1 MIKQENK
8 LIKQIVVV
16 LLVATTILLTFAS
29 CKNEV
34 QAVAIR
40 GEEDLK
46 NASIGVQLG
55 TTGDLYASDYEK
67 DGATVVKYNK
77 GTDAVQ
83 ALKKGKVDCV
93 VIDEQPAKAFVKK
106 NADLSILDKP
116 LTEEEYAICVAKEN
130 TELLAQVNE
139 ILAELKSEGTLD
151 KIIGNYIG
159 DDTKGTFQYTS
170 PQGTNRSN
178 GTLVVATNAA
188 FEPYEYVENGKVV
201 GIDIDISQAI
211 ADGLGMELK
220 IEEMEFDSI
229 ISAVSTGK
237 AQLGVS
243 GMTVTEERLKNINF
257 TTPYTTAKQVI
268 IVRGAQ
274 AKSVNGE
281 EDLKSASI
289 GVQLGTTGDLYASDY
304 EDDGA
309 TVVKYNKG
317 TDAVQALKKGKV
329 DCVVID
335 EQPAKAFVSKNSDL
349 SILEN
354 PLTEEEYAICI
365 AKENTELLAQVND
378 ILAKL
383 KNDGTLDKIIGNYI
397 GDDTKGT
404 FQYTSPQG
412 TNRSNGTLV
421 VATNAAFEPY
431 EYVQNGKVVGIDID
445 ISQAIADGLGME
457 LKIEEMEFDSIISAV
472 STGKAQLGVSGMTVT
487 EERLKNI
494 NFTTPYTTAKQVII
508 VRDHSAVPTSTE
520 GSFIAE
526 FIEKFNSDFVEE
538 NRWQYIAKG
547 LVTTL
552 QISFFS
558 ALIGIVLGFLIAVAR
573 VSCDKTGKFTLLNLL
588 LRGYLTII
596 RGTPA
601 MIQLLII
608 YYVIFATS
616 AVDKVFVAVIAF
628 GLNSSAYI
636 AEIVRSGIMSIDEG
650 QFEAGR
656 SLGFSYSQTM
666 TNFILPQA
674 IKNVLPALGNEFI
687 VLIKETSISGYIG
700 IMDLTRGGDLIRSR
714 TYDAFLP
721 LIAVALV
728 YLVIVV
734 VLTSLLGKLE
744 KRLKNDG
751 K

>member
-1 MIKQENK
+1 MTSVIKQENK

-16 LLVATTILLTFAS
+16 LLVATTLLFTFAS
-29 CKNEV
+29 CKNDTV
-34 QAVAIR
+34 QTLDVK

-46 NASIGVQLG
+46 KANIGVQLG

-106 NADLSILDKP
+106 NSDLSILENP

-130 TELLAQVNE
+130 TELLAQVNDM
-139 ILAELKSEGTLD
+139 LAKLENDGTLD

-159 DDTKGTFQYTS
+159 DETKGTYQYTS
-170 PQGTNRSN
+170 PQGTSRSN

-188 FEPYEYVENGKVV
+188 FEPYEYVKSGKIV
-201 GIDIDISQAI
+201 GIDIDIAQAI

-229 ISAVSTGK
+229 ISAVSSGK

-243 GMTVTEERLKNINF
+243 GMTVTEERLQNINF

-268 IVRGAQ
+268 IVRNGTSDSTALV
-274 AKSVNGE
+274 SVE
-281 EDLKSASI
+281 K
-289 GVQLGTTGDLYASDY
+289 
-304 EDDGA
+304 
-309 TVVKYNKG
+309 
-317 TDAVQALKKGKV
+317 
-329 DCVVID
+329 
-335 EQPAKAFVSKNSDL
+335 F
-349 SILEN
+349 
-354 PLTEEEYAICI
+354 
-365 AKENTELLAQVND
+365 
-378 ILAKL
+378 
-383 KNDGTLDKIIGNYI
+383 KND
-397 GDDTKGT
+397 
-404 FQYTSPQG
+404 F
-412 TNRSNGTLV
+412 
-421 VATNAAFEPY
+421 
-431 EYVQNGKVVGIDID
+431 
-445 ISQAIADGLGME
+445 
-457 LKIEEMEFDSIISAV
+457 
-472 STGKAQLGVSGMTVT
+472 
-487 EERLKNI
+487 
-494 NFTTPYTTAKQVII
+494 I
-508 VRDHSAVPTSTE
+508 V
-520 GSFIAE
+520 
-526 FIEKFNSDFVEE
+526 E

-552 QISFFS
+552 QISLFAS
-558 ALIGIVLGFLIAVAR
+558 IIGIILGFLIAVAR
-573 VSCDKTGKFTLLNLL
+573 VSCDKTGKFKLLNLL

-616 AVDKVFVAVIAF
+616 AVDKVLVAIIAF

-734 VLTSLLGKLE
+734 VLTSLLSKLE

>member
-16 LLVATTILLTFAS
+16 LLVATTILFTFAS
-29 CKNEV
+29 CKNDAV
-34 QAVAIR
+34 QTLDVK

-46 NASIGVQLG
+46 KANIGVQLG
-55 TTGDLYASDYEK
+55 TTGDLYASDYEE

-106 NADLSILDKP
+106 NSDLSILETP

-139 ILAELKSEGTLD
+139 ILAELEAEGTLD

-159 DDTKGTFQYTS
+159 DDTKGTYQYTS
-170 PQGTNRSN
+170 PQGTSRSN

-188 FEPYEYVENGKVV
+188 FEPYEYVESGKIV

-229 ISAVSTGK
+229 ISAVSSGK

-243 GMTVTEERLKNINF
+243 GMTVTEERLQNINF

-268 IVRGAQ
+268 IVRNGTSDSTALV
-274 AKSVNGE
+274 SVE
-281 EDLKSASI
+281 K
-289 GVQLGTTGDLYASDY
+289 
-304 EDDGA
+304 
-309 TVVKYNKG
+309 
-317 TDAVQALKKGKV
+317 
-329 DCVVID
+329 
-335 EQPAKAFVSKNSDL
+335 F
-349 SILEN
+349 
-354 PLTEEEYAICI
+354 
-365 AKENTELLAQVND
+365 
-378 ILAKL
+378 
-383 KNDGTLDKIIGNYI
+383 KND
-397 GDDTKGT
+397 
-404 FQYTSPQG
+404 F
-412 TNRSNGTLV
+412 
-421 VATNAAFEPY
+421 
-431 EYVQNGKVVGIDID
+431 
-445 ISQAIADGLGME
+445 
-457 LKIEEMEFDSIISAV
+457 
-472 STGKAQLGVSGMTVT
+472 
-487 EERLKNI
+487 
-494 NFTTPYTTAKQVII
+494 I
-508 VRDHSAVPTSTE
+508 VES
-520 GSFIAE
+520 
-526 FIEKFNSDFVEE
+526 
-538 NRWQYIAKG
+538 RWQYIAKG

-552 QISFFS
+552 QISLFAS
-558 ALIGIVLGFLIAVAR
+558 IIGIILGFLIAVAR
-573 VSCDKTGKFTLLNLL
+573 VSCDKTGKFKLLNLL

-616 AVDKVFVAVIAF
+616 AVDKVLVTIIAF

-734 VLTSLLGKLE
+734 VLTSLLSKLE

>member
-1 MIKQENK
+1 MIKQENR

-16 LLVATTILLTFAS
+16 LLVATTILFTFAS
-29 CKNEV
+29 CKNDDV
-34 QAVAIR
+34 QTLDVK

-46 NASIGVQLG
+46 KANIGVQLG
-55 TTGDLYASDYEK
+55 TTGDLYASDYEE

-106 NADLSILDKP
+106 NSDLSILEEP

-139 ILAELKSEGTLD
+139 ILAELETEGTLD

-159 DDTKGTFQYTS
+159 DDTKGTYQYKS
-170 PQGTNRSN
+170 PQGISRSN

-188 FEPYEYVENGKVV
+188 FEPYEYVESGKIV

-229 ISAVSTGK
+229 ISAVSSGK

-243 GMTVTEERLKNINF
+243 GMTVTEERLQNINF

-268 IVRGAQ
+268 IVRNGISDSTALV
-274 AKSVNGE
+274 SVE
-281 EDLKSASI
+281 K
-289 GVQLGTTGDLYASDY
+289 
-304 EDDGA
+304 
-309 TVVKYNKG
+309 
-317 TDAVQALKKGKV
+317 
-329 DCVVID
+329 
-335 EQPAKAFVSKNSDL
+335 F
-349 SILEN
+349 
-354 PLTEEEYAICI
+354 
-365 AKENTELLAQVND
+365 
-378 ILAKL
+378 
-383 KNDGTLDKIIGNYI
+383 KND
-397 GDDTKGT
+397 
-404 FQYTSPQG
+404 F
-412 TNRSNGTLV
+412 
-421 VATNAAFEPY
+421 
-431 EYVQNGKVVGIDID
+431 
-445 ISQAIADGLGME
+445 
-457 LKIEEMEFDSIISAV
+457 
-472 STGKAQLGVSGMTVT
+472 
-487 EERLKNI
+487 
-494 NFTTPYTTAKQVII
+494 I
-508 VRDHSAVPTSTE
+508 VES
-520 GSFIAE
+520 
-526 FIEKFNSDFVEE
+526 
-538 NRWQYIAKG
+538 RWQYIAKG

-552 QISFFS
+552 QISLFAS
-558 ALIGIVLGFLIAVAR
+558 MIGIVLGFLIAVAR
-573 VSCDKTGKFTLLNLL
+573 VSCDKTGKFKLLNLL

-616 AVDKVFVAVIAF
+616 AVDKVLVAIIAF

-734 VLTSLLGKLE
+734 VLTSLLSKLE

>member
-16 LLVATTILLTFAS
+16 LLVATTILFTFAS
-29 CKNEV
+29 CKNDAV
-34 QAVAIR
+34 QTLDVK

-46 NASIGVQLG
+46 KANIGVQLG
-55 TTGDLYASDYEK
+55 TTGDLYASDYEE

-106 NADLSILDKP
+106 NSDLSILEEP

-139 ILAELKSEGTLD
+139 ILAELEAEGTLD

-159 DDTKGTFQYTS
+159 DDTKGTYQYTS
-170 PQGTNRSN
+170 PQGTSRSN

-188 FEPYEYVENGKVV
+188 FEPYEYVESGKIV

-229 ISAVSTGK
+229 ISAVSSGK

-243 GMTVTEERLKNINF
+243 GMTVTEERLQNINF

-268 IVRGAQ
+268 IVRNGTSDNTALV
-274 AKSVNGE
+274 SVE
-281 EDLKSASI
+281 K
-289 GVQLGTTGDLYASDY
+289 
-304 EDDGA
+304 
-309 TVVKYNKG
+309 
-317 TDAVQALKKGKV
+317 
-329 DCVVID
+329 
-335 EQPAKAFVSKNSDL
+335 F
-349 SILEN
+349 
-354 PLTEEEYAICI
+354 
-365 AKENTELLAQVND
+365 
-378 ILAKL
+378 
-383 KNDGTLDKIIGNYI
+383 KND
-397 GDDTKGT
+397 
-404 FQYTSPQG
+404 F
-412 TNRSNGTLV
+412 
-421 VATNAAFEPY
+421 
-431 EYVQNGKVVGIDID
+431 
-445 ISQAIADGLGME
+445 
-457 LKIEEMEFDSIISAV
+457 
-472 STGKAQLGVSGMTVT
+472 
-487 EERLKNI
+487 
-494 NFTTPYTTAKQVII
+494 I
-508 VRDHSAVPTSTE
+508 VES
-520 GSFIAE
+520 
-526 FIEKFNSDFVEE
+526 
-538 NRWQYIAKG
+538 RWQYIAKG

-552 QISFFS
+552 QISLFAS
-558 ALIGIVLGFLIAVAR
+558 IIGIILGFLIAVAR
-573 VSCDKTGKFTLLNLL
+573 VSCDKTGKFKLLNLL

-616 AVDKVFVAVIAF
+616 AVDKVLVAIIAF

-734 VLTSLLGKLE
+734 VLTSLLSKLE